1 MIFKHYYDTDTV
13 LTSQILRD
21 QVEGMLD
28 ELDVTVIYVVSSYG
42 GQLKKSIRCR
52 SIFLRN

>member
-28 ELDVTVIYVVSSYG
+28 ELDVTVICVVSSYG
-42 GQLKKSIRCR
+42 GQLEKV
-52 SIFLRN
+52 